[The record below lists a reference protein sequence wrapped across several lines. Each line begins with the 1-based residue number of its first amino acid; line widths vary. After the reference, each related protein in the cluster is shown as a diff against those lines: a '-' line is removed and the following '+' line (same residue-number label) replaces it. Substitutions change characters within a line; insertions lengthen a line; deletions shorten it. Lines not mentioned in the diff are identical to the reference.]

1 MNKKL
6 LFGSNIQPELVLRYT
21 FFEELQPVLFAAED
35 EKKSLYLC
43 VLCDDRNSFRWI
55 VSPTKRW
62 LLSEMM
68 DNKRSI
74 YQVFYASQN
83 LGRSLIIEKNET
95 GYICRR
101 MKFSELP
108 TEDLPT
114 SGYMFDA
121 DEDEILD
128 FRRSFMNSR
137 GVEQGADGKLHYFC
151 SNSIGNK
158 NREYWI
164 GNCIHRKRQMLQAK
178 QIRFLGTKKQRQV
191 F

>member
-101 MKFSELP
+101 MKL
-108 TEDLPT
+108 
-114 SGYMFDA
+114 FDA